1 MLDFLLFDGFD
12 PESGELAIRI
22 AITQD
27 GGDGPRFLRLKLQL
41 GGNGDPLQPI
51 KRELATHLRIPLP
64 PLWER
69 GIKLVIHAI
78 EADLA
83 APNGRDPALHAWVQT
98 QIMHPSDMKRS
109 TINHSIEAQAQIL
122 YEWGQRL
129 ESSNEFGRAAEIYE
143 RMLLLSP
150 GNVAALRQLSAVLR
164 ELGMIEECIEITGQW
179 MRAEPN
185 EPEAQL
191 RHAEA
196 LIYAERPK
204 EALEIFEG
212 LLRSNPMHPMA
223 HLGAAQAKS
232 LMGGDPFPHLD
243 AAVELNRT
251 LAVSVLCETFDYRSL
266 ARHANEASYPANEL
280 PRLLGVTPS
289 EIKTFAKSHQ
299 LPLAPDTESVR
310 ESELSRWVG
319 VQNRYGLLPYPLHWS
334 APTPRKLPEI
344 IFNAFV
350 QK

>member
-12 PESGELAIRI
+12 PESGELALRI
-22 AITQD
+22 AITHD
-27 GGDGPRFLRLKLQL
+27 GGDAPRFLRLKLQL
-41 GGNGDPLQPI
+41 GGSGDTLQPI
-51 KRELATHLRIPLP
+51 KRELASHLKIPLP

-69 GIKLVIHAI
+69 GIKLIIHAI

-98 QIMHPSDMKRS
+98 QIMHPSDGRRS
-109 TINHSIEAQAQIL
+109 TINHTIEAQAQIL

-129 ESSNEFGRAAEIYE
+129 EASDEPGRATEIYE

-150 GNVAALRQLSAVLR
+150 GNVGALRQLSALLR
-164 ELGMIEECIEITGQW
+164 ELGMIEECIEITEQW
-179 MRAEPN
+179 MRAEPQ
-185 EPEAQL
+185 EPEAHI
-191 RHAEA
+191 RRGEA

-204 EALEIFEG
+204 DALEIFQN
-212 LLRSNPMHPMA
+212 LLRLNPMHPMA

-243 AAVELNRT
+243 AALELNR
-251 LAVSVLCETFDYRSL
+251 AIAISVMTETFDYRSL
-266 ARHANEASYPANEL
+266 ARHANEASYAMNEL
-280 PRLLGVTPS
+280 PRLLGVTPA
-289 EIKTFAKSHQ
+289 EIKTFAKNHQ
-299 LPLAPDTESVR
+299 LPISPDTESVR

-319 VQNRYGLLPYPLHWS
+319 VQNRYGLLPYPLHWT

-344 IFNAFV
+344 D
-350 QK
+350 